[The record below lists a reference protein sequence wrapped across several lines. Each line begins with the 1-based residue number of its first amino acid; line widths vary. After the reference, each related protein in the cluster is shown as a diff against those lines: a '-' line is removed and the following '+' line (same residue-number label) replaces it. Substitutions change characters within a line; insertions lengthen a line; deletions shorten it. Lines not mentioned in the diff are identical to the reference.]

1 MTHMINNI
9 ITYGIPEIY
18 RKLRV
23 QRVNIET
30 TMRTIIIIT
39 STFDLQSETH
49 SGYSERKAGTQSG
62 YTQGDRPL
70 MRLPDQY

>member
-23 QRVNIET
+23 HIET